1 MFYTHHVCNH
11 KSNKKWRQYL
21 LGHKFRV
28 YMNHHNLKDLLTQ
41 TIQTPEQHKWLTKL
55 LGYDFELNYK
65 LRKENKVVD
74 ALSRI
79 NTPTV
84 LAISSPTATWL
95 KTLRSCYT
103 TNPEGTRLLTK
114 LEQQPSSLPYHT
126 LHNGLVYIQG
136 RLLIPNIPHI
146 HLLLL

>member
-1 MFYTHHVCNH
+1 
-11 KSNKKWRQYL
+11 
-21 LGHKFRV
+21 
-28 YMNHHNLKDLLTQ
+28 MNHHNLKDLLTQ